1 MHPNSAFRND
11 GCRILIPISTKAVRG
26 RRDLSKTFLR
36 LPTSSLLGCSTA
48 ACQVAYLSVHNLT
61 SSQGATRTPGGFSML
76 QRAPIEAPEWPP
88 KCCWR
93 LIWRFHGK
101 LGSFSNPSTILDNS
115 LHGSTICRPIPAFLR
130 ELLGIPRELLGSP
143 QGLLGSPRELLSSP
157 RELPGDS
164 WKLLEAGSSAAS
176 ARKELLRLQDRY
188 RDRVANCRSVTFTLA
203 GSRRCLVKR
212 PTVPFA
218 SFRGSKTFREHVHG
232 LVDRSDL

>member
-88 KCCWR
+88 SAVGGSSGGFMGSLGASQTLQQSWIIAFMDLQFVDPSR
-93 LIWRFHGK
+93 PSYGSSSASLGSFLAALRGFSAA
-101 LGSFSNPSTILDNS
+101 LGSFSAALGNS
-115 LHGSTICRPIPAFLR
+115 LETP
-130 ELLGIPRELLGSP
+130 
-143 QGLLGSPRELLSSP
+143 
-157 RELPGDS
+157 
-164 WKLLEAGSSAAS
+164 GSSWRRGPARQVLARSYSDFRTATETEWQIAARS
-176 ARKELLRLQDRY
+176 LLRW
-188 RDRVANCRSVTFTLA
+188 
-203 GSRRCLVKR
+203 LV
-212 PTVPFA
+212 PGGA
-218 SFRGSKTFREHVHG
+218 W
-232 LVDRSDL
+232 